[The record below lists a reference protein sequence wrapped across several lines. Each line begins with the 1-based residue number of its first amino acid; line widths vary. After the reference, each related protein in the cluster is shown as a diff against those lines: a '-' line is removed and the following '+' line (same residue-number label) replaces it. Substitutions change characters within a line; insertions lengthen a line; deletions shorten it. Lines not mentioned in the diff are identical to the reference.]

1 LSSFWWEDTQSSNSS
16 PEESKEILLYS
27 ESKCSKMLQANLQSI
42 LEMQAPIVHGP
53 NSSVRGTHLPRL
65 VNVLRAFT
73 FEKIKPFQG
82 QLTLGE
88 Y

>member
-1 LSSFWWEDTQSSNSS
+1 
-16 PEESKEILLYS
+16 
-27 ESKCSKMLQANLQSI
+27 MLQANLQSI